1 MLPSLAVCHPPAQA
15 SARHLRMLQLHPPC
29 NVWMWPR
36 DGRVRLQG
44 CAPTVGLSHR
54 WGGSGV
60 SPSTW
65 ASVTKSV
72 ALTALLSYPGLP
84 CGLNL

>member
-1 MLPSLAVCHPPAQA
+1 
-15 SARHLRMLQLHPPC
+15 
-29 NVWMWPR
+29 MWPR
-36 DGRVRLQG
+36 VGRVRLQG

-54 WGGSGV
+54 QGGAAGLV
-60 SPSTW
+60 PSTW

-84 CGLNL
+84 CGLTL